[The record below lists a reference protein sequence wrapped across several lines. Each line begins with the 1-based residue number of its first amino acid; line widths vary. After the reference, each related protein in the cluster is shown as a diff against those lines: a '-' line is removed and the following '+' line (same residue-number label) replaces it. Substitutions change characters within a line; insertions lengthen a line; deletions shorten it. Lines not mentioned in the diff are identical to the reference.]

1 VGAHS
6 IGESDEL
13 ELARKLLA
21 NLRSAISQV
30 ADREYQKR
38 VWLGNLPDERSSF
51 IEVYYLI
58 VESDIDVVRANRAA
72 LDVSTTEWE
81 LMLRFLVRFLAY
93 YSGVN
98 DVYAQELILWDP
110 EWAVVVRAAGDVLA
124 ARA

>member
-72 LDVSTTEWE
+72 LDISTTEWE

>member
-1 VGAHS
+1 MGAHS

-72 LDVSTTEWE
+72 LDISTTEWE

>member
-1 VGAHS
+1 MGAHS